1 MPGLCFSRNFIE
13 AKFKSVILVIK
24 EINNRERE
32 ARAVAELSQARFIED
47 EERVYCSKDII
58 FL

>member
-32 ARAVAELSQARFIED
+32 ARAVAELS
-47 EERVYCSKDII
+47 
-58 FL
+58 